1 MYSYRNILIFIFKI
15 VFLTLII
22 RFPNNLFA
30 QNEKNILEDFV
41 SGIKILDGGTYIINK
56 NVKITKG
63 GSLIIKSGTE
73 ILFGVGTSVIVEGAL
88 NIQGS
93 SDNFVTI
100 SSVDK
105 SNEGFGFDIT
115 GVNESNINISYAK
128 FSNLIIPL
136 IFSRNWYRA
145 KVTIENNIF
154 ENIRTGEAGIAINS
168 PDILLAENV
177 IDFSFS
183 GNQYSSN
190 SSNIF
195 IYNLESNVIDLKF
208 KYNVITG
215 NIFKG
220 YEIGGENITPVYSIY
235 NSSGKK
241 YKADISGNSIFNN
254 FLVNDQ
260 DNTIITELNFGITGI
275 GGKFSI
281 PGNYFGNK
289 SKEEILKTF
298 DHFSNNNSSPFLDP
312 DPYLAMPSDLTQC
325 FIWKIYIENQEVDP
339 NTIINK
345 TDRQKIRL
353 FFNKPIRKTQD
364 DISIKYFYYDQASK
378 IIRDFKREDIRF
390 ELSDNSKECTIYLTD
405 SIFIKKGLGYFEIGG
420 LIAPEGFTVPKIEI
434 GRNSVYTEIEIQ
446 KRLALEKSLKIINLI
461 QRKIDSLRN
470 LPNITSD
477 QDSLVFELARQLD
490 YITELSFNVP
500 VYDSLINEFS
510 VQLDSMNSVIMTKNK
525 IDDLSN
531 RLDYLRVIT
540 VQNIKQQKMI
550 NQVSSQLDSLDVI
563 SNFDPQKTDSI
574 INVLSLRLDE
584 LETYSMTEI
593 FKPLKNTWEI
603 GVLIGQTFYTGDL
616 TGISFNSKYLYL
628 AMGVFAKLNFNS
640 SLAAK
645 FNFNSGKTGYSKSEV
660 GSFQSKILQ
669 FNLQAEWTFL
679 SERNIINPSIS
690 TGISILH
697 VNNINSI
704 NVDNVNSLQ
713 IGMPFCVALKIK
725 TGKKWILGAELII
738 IKPFTDLIDGYEEGG
753 NNDLFYIAGIT
764 ISRLFR

>member
-1 MYSYRNILIFIFKI
+1 MYSYRNILIFIFRI
-15 VFLTLII
+15 VFLTLIL
-22 RFPNNLFA
+22 RFSNNLLA
-30 QNEKNILEDFV
+30 QNEKNILPDFINDV
-41 SGIKILDGGTYIINK
+41 RVLDGGTYIINK
-56 NVKITKG
+56 NVKIIKG
-63 GSLIIKSGTE
+63 GSLIIKGGTE
-73 ILFGVGTSVIVEGAL
+73 ILFGEGTSVIVEGAL

-105 SNEGFGFDIT
+105 SNEGFGFEIA
-115 GVNESNINISYAK
+115 GVHKSNINISYAK

-145 KVTIENNIF
+145 KVTIENSIF
-154 ENIRTGEAGIAINS
+154 ENIQTGEAGIAINS

-215 NIFKG
+215 NIFKC
-220 YEIGGENITPVYSIY
+220 YEIGGENITPVYSTY

-241 YKADISGNSIFNN
+241 YKADISGNSIFYN

-275 GGKFSI
+275 GGRFSI

-298 DHFSNNNSSPFLDP
+298 DHFSNNNSLPFLDP
-312 DPYLAMPSDLTQC
+312 DPYLAMPPDLTQC
-325 FIWKIYIENQEVDP
+325 FIWKIFIEDQEVDP
-339 NTIINK
+339 NTIVPK

-353 FFNKPIRKTQD
+353 IFNKPIRKAQD
-364 DISIKYFYYDQASK
+364 DLSIKYFYYDQASK
-378 IIRDFKREDIRF
+378 IIRDFKHEDIRF
-390 ELSDNSKECTIYLTD
+390 EISGNSKECTIYLTD
-405 SIFIKKGLGYFEIGG
+405 SIFIKKGLGYFEING
-420 LIAPEGFTVPKIEI
+420 LIAPEGFTVPEIEI
-434 GRNSVYTEIEIQ
+434 GRNSVYTEI
-446 KRLALEKSLKIINLI
+446 
-461 QRKIDSLRN
+461 
-470 LPNITSD
+470 
-477 QDSLVFELARQLD
+477 
-490 YITELSFNVP
+490 
-500 VYDSLINEFS
+500 
-510 VQLDSMNSVIMTKNK
+510 
-525 IDDLSN
+525 
-531 RLDYLRVIT
+531 
-540 VQNIKQQKMI
+540 QNIKQQKI
-550 NQVSSQLDSLDVI
+550 IDQISSQLDSLDVI
-563 SNFDPQKTDSI
+563 SNSDPQKTDSI
-574 INVLSLRLDE
+574 INILSSRLNE

-593 FKPLKNTWEI
+593 FKPLKNTWEFGI
-603 GVLIGQTFYTGDL
+603 LIGQTFYTGDL

-628 AMGVFAKLNFNS
+628 AMGAFAKFNFNS
-640 SLAAK
+640 NLAAK
-645 FNFNSGKTGYSKSEV
+645 FNFNSGKTGCSKSEV

-704 NVDNVNSLQ
+704 NVDNKNSIQ
-713 IGMPFCVALKIK
+713 IGVPFCAALKIK
-725 TGKKWILGAELII
+725 AGKKWILGAELII

-753 NNDLFYIAGIT
+753 NSDLFYIAGIT